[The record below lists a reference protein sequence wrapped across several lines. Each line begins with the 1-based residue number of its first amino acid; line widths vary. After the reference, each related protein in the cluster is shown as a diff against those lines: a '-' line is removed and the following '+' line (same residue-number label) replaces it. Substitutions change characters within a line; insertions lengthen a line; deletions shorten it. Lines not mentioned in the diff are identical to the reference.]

1 MTFRVVVF
9 RGRSCHLL
17 ADSNGELPIAAGN
30 GKAKEEMEMSTNT
43 EAKPLVEAAGAVAAG
58 GEMEENA
65 MERTLSWK
73 QVVFLALGAPALVL
87 FNMGGVSSVMG
98 AAAPLAWTLSV
109 IIGVVQ
115 CAAYVEIA
123 GMHPRKT
130 GGISV
135 YGATAWMWRSPS
147 LGVIPP
153 WSHWV
158 AWIPILP
165 IGVALAASYLMGLFV
180 PADSVLATWQITIC
194 DLSFIQDGL
203 VMRINLRFAI
213 AAALMLVIAIIQ
225 NGGASGSAKIQ
236 IIMSLCGI
244 VPLLVIVVV
253 PLVTGGFHVQNFNPF
268 VPINGAWDGVGL
280 RFFFGAVLLA
290 AWASYGSETAACY
303 MCEMKRPSDAPKAVF
318 VSGGVAILLFILV
331 PVVFQG
337 CLGTD
342 YMLRPEI
349 NSGEGVG
356 AALASM
362 VSSNPVFCSVVVIM
376 LVFTL
381 MLGSMTAMG
390 DTARTLYQGG
400 KDGTL
405 PKFFSHANASG
416 SPSAA
421 IWFNFAVDLVLLMF
435 SDYLFLLAITAM
447 NYILCHFFVLTG
459 AWIHRMD
466 NPDIERPYKVSDNML
481 TVCVML
487 AFFNMFLV
495 GAGSNVWGSYVLPI
509 GLVLSLVGVPLFWYR
524 HYVVDKGEFPEGTWT
539 DLIPKGLQEPPEVP
553 CSIIPKVCIC
563 LGVVFM
569 LIGYVAFYVML

>member
-1 MTFRVVVF
+1 MES
-9 RGRSCHLL
+9 G
-17 ADSNGELPIAAGN
+17 I
-30 GKAKEEMEMSTNT
+30 KAE
-43 EAKPLVEAAGAVAAG
+43 PLVNTGESNAAPESQET
-58 GEMEENA
+58 EMA
-65 MERTLSWK
+65 RTLFWK

-98 AAAPLAWTLSV
+98 AAAPLAWALSV

-115 CAAYVEIA
+115 CVAYVEIA
-123 GMHPRKT
+123 GMHPSKT

-135 YGATAWMWRSPS
+135 YGATAWMWRYPS
-147 LGVIPP
+147 IGVIPP

-165 IGVALAASYLMGLFV
+165 IGVALAASYLMNLFI
-180 PADSVLATWQITIC
+180 PADSILATWQITLL
-194 DLSFIQDGL
+194 DLGFIQDGL
-203 VMRINLRFAI
+203 TLRISLRFII
-213 AAALMLVIAIIQ
+213 AALLMVIIVIIQ
-225 NGGASGSAKIQ
+225 IGGVASSAKTQ

-244 VPLLVIVVV
+244 VPLLVIVIV
-253 PLVTGGFHVQNFNPF
+253 PLLTGGFHLQNFNPF
-268 VPINGAWDGVGL
+268 VPVSGAWDGIGL
-280 RFFFGAVLLA
+280 RAFFGAVLLA

-303 MCEMKRPSDAPKAVF
+303 MCEMKRPSDAPKAMF
-318 VSGGVAILLFILV
+318 VSGGIAIVLFILV

-337 CLGTD
+337 CLGTE
-342 YMLRPEI
+342 YMLRPDI

-362 VSSNPVFCSVVVIM
+362 VSSNPVFCGVVVVM

-381 MLGSMTAMG
+381 MLGSMTAMA

-405 PKFFSHANASG
+405 PKFLAHANKNG

-421 IWFNFAVDLVLLMF
+421 IWFNFVVDLILLLF

-466 NPDIERPYKVSDNML
+466 NPDIERPYKISDNML
-481 TVCVML
+481 TVCVLL

-495 GAGSNVWGSYVLPI
+495 GAGSNVWGSYVLPLGI
-509 GLVLSLVGVPLFWYR
+509 VLALVGMPLYWFR
-524 HYVVDKGEFPEGTWT
+524 HYVVDKGQFPEGTWQ
-539 DLIPKGLQEPPEVP
+539 DLIPKGLTEPPEVP
-553 CSIIPKVCIC
+553 GSIIPKVCIC
-563 LGVVFM
+563 LGIVFM
-569 LIGYVAFYVML
+569 LIGYIAFYVML